1 MLVERSADF
10 TPELARSVLDVV
22 TRVYSRVFDVDGALA
37 TLRVLATEESSLLDP
52 EDEAGA
58 SDFAQV
64 LPATQTLEIYRR
76 GIDAA
81 PVIQLGFL
89 AHEIGHNIQFSLDF
103 DRQRQEEISRRN
115 YFAAPHF
122 FELVAPFGWS
132 IVETRSRKRSD
143 YRLFRPQYI
152 SQEPYVYR
160 YLEEPVEDWAEW
172 LSAIFEEV
180 GEKRYLEDERLTE
193 LHIVGDYSLSGPWE
207 WYSDQIIA
215 YLYIAILDSLEES
228 CPPAEWNALR
238 QSFQKEIVEA
248 EWPYFRFENGRG
260 AAIQDHFRE
269 AYPLAVEDVTY
280 LARSYLLPLYPRLCP
295 LANP

>member
-1 MLVERSADF
+1 M
-10 TPELARSVLDVV
+10 
-22 TRVYSRVFDVDGALA
+22 
-37 TLRVLATEESSLLDP
+37 
-52 EDEAGA
+52 
-58 SDFAQV
+58 
-64 LPATQTLEIYRR
+64 
-76 GIDAA
+76 
-81 PVIQLGFL
+81 
-89 AHEIGHNIQFSLDF
+89 
-103 DRQRQEEISRRN
+103 
-115 YFAAPHF
+115 
-122 FELVAPFGWS
+122 
-132 IVETRSRKRSD
+132 
-143 YRLFRPQYI
+143 
-152 SQEPYVYR
+152 YR